1 MTFRPHDPPAKPA
14 SLPVH
19 PMAEIADT
27 LIPDPASSLGK
38 GVDPNSAVRALVISL
53 EGLSPQRV
61 LEALA
66 DTAAGNPKLAQQGL
80 LAWGSNRRVA
90 GDLDLRGLGW
100 ISRLPD
106 GLIVL
111 GNFSLDGA
119 ASVRD
124 WVGANGTRQWK
135 ESPVNLI
142 PQGVRVGQPR
152 RQEHSANRVDGSE
165 RRNPASVPPT

>member
-38 GVDPNSAVRALVISL
+38 GVDPHSAVRALLISL

-66 DTAAGNPKLAQQGL
+66 DTASGDPKIAQQGL
-80 LAWGSNRRVA
+80 LAWGSDRRVA
-90 GDLDLRGLGW
+90 GNLDLRGLSW
-100 ISRLPD
+100 VSRLPD

-111 GNFSLDGA
+111 GEFSLDGA
-119 ASVRD
+119 ESVRD

-135 ESPVNLI
+135 ESPVTLI

-152 RQEHSANRVDGSE
+152 RQEHAANRVEGSE
-165 RRNPASVPPT
+165 RRDPASVPPI

>member
-1 MTFRPHDPPAKPA
+1 MTIQPQHSLGKRAA
-14 SLPVH
+14 LPVH
-19 PMAEIADT
+19 PMAEIADALT
-27 LIPDPASSLGK
+27 PDPASPLRK
-38 GVDPNSAVRALVISL
+38 GVDPHSEVRSLVMSL

-61 LEALA
+61 VEALA

-80 LAWGSNRRVA
+80 LAWGSDRRVA

-100 ISRLPD
+100 ISHLPD